1 MGNGAVR
8 RLAWRLDEERWDDSV
23 AVVYRVPLDGSP
35 VSVVQTFGEPINQ
48 FSFDETPDGLRVFV
62 EDWKE
67 EQERREVYWLEI
79 PMSSFSSTLSEL
91 PTERQHLLNVL
102 EDGFT
107 GQSRFIGPYL
117 LYSEVDW
124 TDPALDLWKLWVKR
138 LDRDTPPVS
147 FDFDTRR
154 IQRIEPLGNHAVIIV
169 EDEEDLDA
177 STIWLGDNAQF
188 GSTIFF
194 PRAVEADFRS
204 HGFNFTW
211 SDTEG
216 GVFGLPVFQS
226 NDDIHPRSLNWNDD
240 PVEVKFVGVTPNL
253 NLFHI
258 GKLRSDEALLDIDD
272 DCFVSC
278 VDWYGAARPFFI
290 DDRVFALI
298 DYELIEATG
307 LPSAISEVERV
318 NALSVLGN

>member
-1 MGNGAVR
+1 VGPRASVFYISADAFYLWLNSSDWAYSFLSMGNGAVR

-48 FSFDETPDGLRVFV
+48 FSFDGTPDGLRVFV

-194 PRAVEADFRS
+194 PRAVEADLISR
-204 HGFNFTW
+204 
-211 SDTEG
+211 
-216 GVFGLPVFQS
+216 GVILKAVCSACRYF
-226 NDDIHPRSLNWNDD
+226 SLMM
-240 PVEVKFVGVTPNL
+240 TS
-253 NLFHI
+253 I
-258 GKLRSDEALLDIDD
+258 R
-272 DCFVSC
+272 
-278 VDWYGAARPFFI
+278 AR
-290 DDRVFALI
+290 
-298 DYELIEATG
+298 
-307 LPSAISEVERV
+307 
-318 NALSVLGN
+318 